1 MVKNSEAII
10 MKVPIQR
17 GQAACALNPQL
28 PEGFRESSYTE
39 EETLKFHITSC
50 SLCLCNSA
58 CSLQSLD
65 HIGHVVLES
74 GGLTIL
80 QTGAYLTHSCPALSS
95 PCTPA

>member
-58 CSLQSLD
+58 CSLQSRD
-65 HIGHVVLES
+65 HIGHTVSES
-74 GGLTIL
+74 GDL
-80 QTGAYLTHSCPALSS
+80 QY
-95 PCTPA
+95 